1 MSDDKFN
8 LERFVRRQK
17 EDYDRAYKELLEES
31 KRSHWMWWIF
41 PQITGLGQSRM
52 TESYFEG
59 TARHGCRAPRSN
71 MMTSTSQEYS
81 IKSMAEAKAY
91 LEHPVLG
98 KNIREISKLL
108 TTINQSNASIVFG
121 YPDDLKLRSSMT
133 LFAEAAESDEDR
145 NIFLKVLDKFF
156 DGKKDTRTLEIL
168 KQIGE

>member
-1 MSDDKFN
+1 MSEDRFN

-41 PQITGLGQSRM
+41 PQITGLG
-52 TESYFEG
+52 
-59 TARHGCRAPRSN
+59 
-71 MMTSTSQEYS
+71 MTSTSQEYS
-81 IKSMAEAKAY
+81 IKSLAEAKAY

-133 LFAEAAESDEDR
+133 LFVEAAENDEDR

>member
-1 MSDDKFN
+1 MSEDKYN

-41 PQITGLGQSRM
+41 PQITGLG
-52 TESYFEG
+52 
-59 TARHGCRAPRSN
+59 
-71 MMTSTSQEYS
+71 MTSTSQEYS
-81 IKSMAEAKAY
+81 IKSLAEAKAY
-91 LEHPVLG
+91 LEHPILG
-98 KNIREISKLL
+98 KSIREISELL

-121 YPDDLKLRSSMT
+121 YPDDMKLRSSMT
-133 LFAEAAESDEDR
+133 LFAEAAENDEDL

-156 DGKKDTRTLEIL
+156 DGKKDTRTLAIL

>member
-1 MSDDKFN
+1 MSEDRFN

-41 PQITGLGQSRM
+41 PQITGLG
-52 TESYFEG
+52 
-59 TARHGCRAPRSN
+59 
-71 MMTSTSQEYS
+71 MTSTSQEYS
-81 IKSMAEAKAY
+81 IKTLAEAKVY

-133 LFAEAAESDEDR
+133 LFVEAAENDEDR
-145 NIFLKVLDKFF
+145 NIFLKVLDKFI
-156 DGKKDTRTLEIL
+156 DGKKDTRTLAIL
-168 KQIGE
+168 REIGE

>member
-1 MSDDKFN
+1 MS
-8 LERFVRRQK
+8 
-17 EDYDRAYKELLEES
+17 
-31 KRSHWMWWIF
+31 
-41 PQITGLGQSRM
+41 
-52 TESYFEG
+52 
-59 TARHGCRAPRSN
+59 
-71 MMTSTSQEYS
+71 STSQEYS
-81 IKSMAEAKAY
+81 IKSLAEAKAY

-133 LFAEAAESDEDR
+133 LFVEAAESDEDR

>member
-8 LERFVRRQK
+8 LERFVRTQ
-17 EDYDRAYKELLEES
+17 ESDYDRAYKELSEEN
-31 KRSHWMWWIF
+31 KQSHWMWWIF
-41 PQITGLGQSRM
+41 PQITGLG
-52 TESYFEG
+52 
-59 TARHGCRAPRSN
+59 
-71 MMTSTSQEYS
+71 MTSTSQDYS
-81 IKSMAEAKAY
+81 IKSLAEAKAY

-133 LFAEAAESDEDR
+133 LFAEAAETDEDR

-156 DGKKDTRTLEIL
+156 DGKKDTRTLAIL
-168 KQIGE
+168 RQIGE